1 MLVFTNVF
9 DLLFTNLLND
19 IVFNKD
25 DQLTLN
31 SVAATLSFWEFSS
44 PKTVVTK
51 SDIIHYNQWTN
62 YYRLLHC
69 SSGSKELGS
78 RQGFFPYWES
88 NRGVGLRTRLIER
101 KGKSSTII
109 WKCLNRSNS
118 SFKSKGSVIW
128 CRLWKSIRGRGERW
142 CLSVLWMR
150 MARAGAPIV
159 ETVCNSSGIFRPGN
173 YQQA

>member
-1 MLVFTNVF
+1 MFLICCLRIYWTTLFSTKTISLLWTLLLPLYLF
-9 DLLFTNLLND
+9 ESFLLPRRWSQSRTLFTTINEQ
-19 IVFNKD
+19 IITGFYI
-25 DQLTLN
+25 
-31 SVAATLSFWEFSS
+31 AALAARSW
-44 PKTVVTK
+44 VL
-51 SDIIHYNQWTN
+51 D
-62 YYRLLHC
+62 RA
-69 SSGSKELGS
+69 
-78 RQGFFPYWES
+78 FFPYWES
-88 NRGVGLRTRLIER
+88 NRGVGLRTRPIER